1 MCGQAASFSPR
12 VSSSQFTIT
21 LLTFRFPCDALRRE
35 YEWNEFIYFS
45 YGIKKKQN
53 RVRRTRTDPL
63 IFCTAP
69 SLDRAARAFFC
80 RSDDKT
86 SEYFSRPEEK
96 KQNTQRVE
104 TQSVEIG
111 RIRFKPARI
120 CLTMN
125 FLTSGTNCLSVNVSP
140 FDSHRNLHTIWKHTH
155 RKSVATVECAHST
168 L

>member
-45 YGIKKKQN
+45 YGIKKNKTVSEEPEPTLWFSALLQVWTEQPE
-53 RVRRTRTDPL
+53 RFSAGPMTRPRSISVDLVR
-63 IFCTAP
+63 
-69 SLDRAARAFFC
+69 
-80 RSDDKT
+80 
-86 SEYFSRPEEK
+86 K

-104 TQSVEIG
+104 TQSVEIWK
-111 RIRFKPARI
+111 IKFKPARI